1 MSGHNKWSKIK
12 RSKGVL
18 DVRRGKLFSTL
29 SKEITVAAKAGG
41 GNPDFNPRL
50 RAAILSAKSNS
61 MPADNI
67 ERAIKKGTGEIASAS
82 IDEIIYE
89 GYGPD
94 GIALILEAA
103 TDNKNRTAA
112 DLRTIFGKNNG
123 NLAASG
129 SVSYMFHRKG
139 LLIVPA
145 PLSSEEALLEVI
157 LEADAD
163 ELFAEDDS
171 FRIVSPPEKLYAI
184 GDALKKAGFPPSELK
199 LTFLPE
205 ISTTITEEETARKF
219 LRLCDALED
228 NDDIL
233 QVHSNAD
240 ISDALLALLQNS

>member
-12 RSKGVL
+12 RTKGVL
-18 DVRRGKLFSTL
+18 DVRRGKLFSTI
-29 SKEITVAAKAGG
+29 SKEIMVAAKSGG

-50 RAAILSAKSNS
+50 RAAIQSAKSNS

-67 ERAIKKGTGEIASAS
+67 ERAIKKGTGEIASAA
-82 IDEIIYE
+82 IEEIIYE

-94 GIALILEAA
+94 GTALILEAA

-112 DLRTIFGKNNG
+112 DLRTIFGKNGG

-139 LLIVPA
+139 LLLVP
-145 PLSSEEALLEVI
+145 SGEINEDSLLEAI
-157 LEADAD
+157 LEAGAD
-163 ELFAEDDS
+163 ELFNEGDS
-171 FRIVSPPEKLYAI
+171 FRILCPPDRLYAI
-184 GDALKKAGFPPSELK
+184 GDALKKAGFSPSEQK
-199 LTFLPE
+199 LTFLPDL
-205 ISTTITEEETARKF
+205 STTIENEDSARKF

-240 ISDALLALLQNS
+240 ISDELMERLQDA